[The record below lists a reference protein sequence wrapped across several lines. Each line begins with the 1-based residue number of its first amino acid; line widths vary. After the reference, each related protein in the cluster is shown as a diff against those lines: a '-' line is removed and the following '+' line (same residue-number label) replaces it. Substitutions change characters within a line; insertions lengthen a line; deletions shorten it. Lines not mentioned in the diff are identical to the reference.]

1 VKRLHTYAATAA
13 LAGLLTACGG
23 IEHGEVISK
32 KYVPEN
38 DWTYMQP
45 MYTTQCTPSGKT
57 TSCTQVLTGFIPIPM
72 TDPACWRLN
81 LRDGDDT
88 GHVCVSE
95 KAWNEAK
102 VGEQW

>member
-1 VKRLHTYAATAA
+1 
-13 LAGLLTACGG
+13 
-23 IEHGEVISK
+23 
-32 KYVPEN
+32 
-38 DWTYMQP
+38 
-45 MYTTQCTPSGKT
+45 
-57 TSCTQVLTGFIPIPM
+57 M